1 MFEGRLV
8 EDEDVG
14 ERGDYEVDE
23 GAGQPGFVRCRSGE
37 GIGGTYHMMRKSEKN
52 WR

>member
-14 ERGDYEVDE
+14 EGGDEEIDCCADDPVW
-23 GAGQPGFVRCRSGE
+23 
-37 GIGGTYHMMRKSEKN
+37 IG
-52 WR
+52 